1 MSSVEGTMPLPKRY
15 ADVPPHAAGRGS
27 RVAGRG
33 SRLSEEIL
41 STGNDVSG
49 IGGGVQPLSV
59 GVTSCGAD
67 CVTDFGSGASTRLEH
82 GIDRVALVGGLPQ

>member
-33 SRLSEEIL
+33 LARRFSQQGM
-41 STGNDVSG
+41 T
-49 IGGGVQPLSV
+49 
-59 GVTSCGAD
+59 
-67 CVTDFGSGASTRLEH
+67 
-82 GIDRVALVGGLPQ
+82 